1 MSEVRIDQFDSWLQ
15 NDGPAAL
22 LFHRTLLP
30 VEGKQAWIF
39 PPTFAQ
45 SESAGDE
52 DEGGG
57 DYQIDPLPDDA
68 RRNVCL
74 IDSVGSQA
82 NRMEPIFKRE
92 PYAALVPRRVV
103 EMNNGDEVNLL
114 DVGHRAADAAV
125 RFSKKLG
132 PKLWAAFNEIKKNGD
147 CSSLS
152 KLAPTSLVFGVWD
165 SRATG
170 VKIQRIVR
178 SVIRAYDVTKAKR
191 SATYQAAYDY
201 TVNGV
206 ISLVHDKGSGKN
218 NPLSQEGFKY
228 SLATRTHGGVLA
240 RDEIRQ
246 EGIIN
251 LVALRIL
258 TPDINLKRYLL
269 GLALVALSYRDQ
281 QCFNLR
287 EGCLLRA
294 ASKDDYEGKWKGVS
308 FDGTDINFDGKDG
321 RPAPIA
327 HAAALEYATAARQ
340 HMTFDAS
347 EPDEFDKETAEA
359 WLAIDKKE
367 RKNLAKTLH
376 PAEALARRRKKQ
388 AEDDTKNPVDA
399 ALKML
404 KALKLGAR
412 PKEGKAPKVLTEKF
426 ETLKETFGTIINDD
440 SADEALKTL
449 ASEIVNLIR
458 EDKDSHALH
467 DELTKR
473 LEDFKTQQTPKEH
486 YDSTTTTEGESGQ

>member
-1 MSEVRIDQFDSWLQ
+1 MPEVRIDQFDGWLQ
-15 NDGPAAL
+15 DNGPAAL

-30 VEGKQAWIF
+30 IEGKQAWIF

-57 DYQIDPLPDDA
+57 DYQIDPLLDDP

-114 DVGHRAADAAV
+114 DAGHRAADAAV

-178 SVIRAYDVTKAKR
+178 SVIRAYDVLEARR

-206 ISLVHDKGSGKN
+206 ISPDHDKGSGKN

-240 RDEIRQ
+240 RGEIRQ
-246 EGIIN
+246 EAIIN
-251 LVALRIL
+251 LVALRTL
-258 TPDINLKRYLL
+258 TRDINLERYLL

-294 ASKDDYEGKWKGVS
+294 ASRDDYEGNWKAVS
-308 FDGTDINFDGKDG
+308 FDGTEINFDGKDA
-321 RPAPIA
+321 RPAPID
-327 HAAALEYATAARQ
+327 HAAALQYAAAARQ
-340 HMTFDAS
+340 HMTFETS
-347 EPDEFDKETAEA
+347 EPDQFDTETAEA
-359 WLAIDKKE
+359 WLAVDKKE
-367 RKNLAKTLH
+367 RKNLAKTMH
-376 PAEALARRRKKQ
+376 PAAALARRRNKQ
-388 AEDDTKNPVDA
+388 AEEDAKNPVDG
-399 ALKML
+399 ALRVL
-404 KALKLGAR
+404 KAVKLGTR
-412 PKEGKAPKVLTEKF
+412 PKEGKPRKILTDKF
-426 ETLKETFGTIINDD
+426 EPLKDIFQTIINDD
-440 SADEALKTL
+440 SAEQALKTL
-449 ASEIVNLIR
+449 ASEILNLIR
-458 EDKDSHALH
+458 EDTDSHALR

-473 LEDFKTQQTPKEH
+473 LEDFRTQRTQ
-486 YDSTTTTEGESGQ
+486 DDLTTTTDRESGQ